1 MIHVQ
6 GTHPFEAIT
15 AFIIRWI
22 ACLVRRDYEGAD
34 AMIDQFEGKARIGDY
49 FEIEDDDGPMQAV
62 DPTEDEWWQISFNST
77 RVLDKDKSILV
88 EAYVPL
94 ARGYRPL
101 NACFVFVPVAD
112 GFNVVFQYCKPS

>member
-6 GTHPFEAIT
+6 GIHPFEAIT
-15 AFIIRWI
+15 AFVIRWI
-22 ACLVRRDYEGAD
+22 ECLVRGDYAAAD
-34 AMIDQFEGKARIGDY
+34 ALIDKFESNARIGDY

-62 DPTEDEWWQISFNST
+62 DPRDDEWWQISFNSSG
-77 RVLDKDKSILV
+77 VLDKSILV

-101 NACFVFVPVAD
+101 NACFVLVPIAG
-112 GFNVVFQYCKPS
+112 GFDVVFQYCKPS